1 MNKNLLLLIS
11 LLFFIN
17 GQAQTSKE
25 RYESIFETLVDML
38 DGNKSMD
45 FKRAVFLV
53 EDSYLE
59 GQLDSVAYE
68 KSIKFYKSLC
78 QQLVLSRNLQY
89 EGEDKIRYQSMLQ
102 YLQ

>member
-1 MNKNLLLLIS
+1 MNRVLI
-11 LLFFIN
+11 LILCFLFCISI
-17 GQAQTSKE
+17 QAQTSKE
-25 RYESIFETLVDML
+25 RYESTFESLISML
-38 DGNKSMD
+38 DGNQSMD